1 MIKIVWSIND
11 INKYQT
17 GNLLDGAVKIET
29 PQSVGELMKKAVPIA
44 VILCVILFIAMLCKT
59 IICKTVV
66 ISPIFIL
73 VGFAFGFLLLIIHE
87 WLHGIVYP
95 KEADV
100 TIGRIKGKA
109 TFVAALP
116 SIPTLRPMKNWST
129 ILYKALTTIAIILGI
144 AKRRSK
150 FDIFSVPSGFVFCSF
165 IINKTSSFYNIYNI
179 KDCRNDRKWSKRTL
193 SSIV

>member
-1 MIKIVWSIND
+1 MIQRIIPSEKSIV
-11 INKYQT
+11 
-17 GNLLDGAVKIET
+17 
-29 PQSVGELMKKAVPIA
+29 IA
-44 VILCVILFIAMLCKT
+44 FPA
-59 IICKTVV
+59 
-66 ISPIFIL
+66 
-73 VGFAFGFLLLIIHE
+73 
-87 WLHGIVYP
+87 
-95 KEADV
+95 KEAASSFSCWPMQRLNFAAPPIPHIKAMAV
-100 TIGRIKGKA
+100 QVITKGKA
-109 TFVAALP
+109 TFVAAFP